1 MSHLK
6 VSLVQCEQFWEDKQK
21 NLDHYDSLLQ
31 KIEDTDLILLP
42 EMFHTAF
49 SMNTEL
55 LGEDCSKS
63 LALSWL
69 TKTANN
75 KESAIYTSFIAKE
88 GTKYFNRG
96 VFVEPNG
103 TVHFYDKRK
112 LFTLA
117 KEDLFFSAGETQVI
131 VDYKNWKINLQICFD
146 LRFPEVSRNRIKQNV
161 IDYDLCL
168 YVANWPEKR
177 AAHWKALLQARAIE
191 NQCFL
196 IGLNRVGEDAKGLTY
211 SGDSAV
217 YSPYGEK
224 LSGNFAFEEK
234 IIELT
239 LNKDSL
245 EEIRSSLNFL
255 QDV

>member
-6 VSLVQCEQFWEDKQK
+6 VSLVQCKQFWEDKQK

-31 KIEDTDLILLP
+31 KIGETDLILLP

-55 LGEDCSKS
+55 LGEDCSDS

-69 TKTANN
+69 KKTANN
-75 KESAIYTSFIAKE
+75 KKSAIYTSFIAKE
-88 GTKYFNRG
+88 GGKYFNRG

-117 KEDLFFSAGETQVI
+117 KEDLFFSAGEKQVI

-196 IGLNRVGEDAKGLTY
+196 IGLNRVGEDAKSLTY
-211 SGDSAV
+211 SGDSAA

-224 LSGNFAFEEK
+224 LSGNFAFQEN
-234 IIELT
+234 IIEVNLS
-239 LNKDSL
+239 KDSL